1 MAVKFPLKMSGVD
14 VRTLEDLHKHFDIIA
29 VIDYYKSG
37 KLLKWLEDR
46 YYDEEAEKIEGLDAN
61 STDFNQ
67 RLCEVFGV
75 EYDASN
81 ATNAERLKEKKKFLQ
96 QHTTEKTIIDNADKT
111 ALNQEDLA
119 DLLDTGKP
127 TIYLYGGSVFNVPI
141 RVANK
146 NYVGILGTPTIN
158 IRANSQTDLDTKNI
172 SFENCKLP
180 WTNTTNFTKKEYQ
193 STARTNST
201 SKRSSVNSD
210 LIDTFEVIF
219 GHRKVWSIFDRDGN
233 ILDKEPTA
241 AQKRMFLKMVCNG
254 EYEESDL
261 IHLCATE
268 DFTAGWAFTKD
279 SFCVGGEISL
289 MKTRYVDNAN
299 FQHKKKIFYSEIAEA
314 KFINSNTTI
323 EDNFGFFQ
331 RFAMVTRNQIL
342 SDETFREFVI
352 VDTSGDTWQFYCEPD
367 FSNVLN
373 QLGNDFDMSGENFF
387 DDGSFSQ
394 YGIKFLPNDGSI
406 NEPVFE
412 SNTTFKSLTDRF
424 AMVSDDIKI
433 KIAKFLNFAKA

>member
-1 MAVKFPLKMSGVD
+1 MAVKFPLKMSGVE
-14 VRTLEDLHKHFDIIA
+14 VRTLEDLRKHFDITA
-29 VIDYYKSG
+29 VVDYYKSG

-81 ATNAERLKEKKKFLQ
+81 TTNSERLKEKKKFLQ
-96 QHTTEKTIIDNADKT
+96 QHTTEKNIIDNADKT

-127 TIYLYGGSVFNVPI
+127 TIYLYGGSIFNVPI

-158 IRANSQTDLDTKNI
+158 IRANSQTDLDAKNI

-180 WTNTTNFTKKEYQ
+180 WTNTTNFTKKAYQ
-193 STARTNST
+193 STVRTNST

-289 MKTRYVDNAN
+289 MKTRYVDNTN
-299 FQHKKKIFYSEIAEA
+299 FQHKKKIFYSDISAVNMQNFTFSEDSS
-314 KFINSNTTI
+314 FF
-323 EDNFGFFQ
+323 DNFLQSFPKS
-331 RFAMVTRNQIL
+331 N
-342 SDETFREFVI
+342 SHYREFVI
-352 VDTSGDTWQFYCEPD
+352 IDTGGDTWQFYCEPD

-406 NEPVFE
+406 NEPIFE